1 MADSKGGSRLG
12 PKVIVAVIDS
22 GIDYNHPDLKD
33 EMWKNPKEIPR
44 NGIDDDNNGIVDDVY
59 GADMHTEWR
68 YKKGNPLDDFGH
80 GTHCAGIIAA
90 SANNGR
96 GIAGVAGQT
105 KGKVK
110 IMAIKYTNATGYGSI
125 SSALAGL
132 EYAIANGAKIS
143 SHSYRLKTNG
153 YSNSLLERI
162 LRKNPQHLLVS
173 ATGND
178 SGKRSLKNLFPAGNR
193 APNHICVAALDEKG
207 NKAWY
212 SNYGLPYAH
221 VFAPGSEILS
231 TYPRNK
237 YETISGTSMACP
249 QVSGLAA
256 LVMSM
261 RERMTAV
268 EVKKLIEHNVVK
280 KSQFKRYV
288 TTGGQIDVGKTI
300 GAVSEK
306 YPDYDYYDYFD

>member
-22 GIDYNHPDLKD
+22 GVDYNHPDLKD

-59 GADMHTEWR
+59 GADVQTKSR
-68 YKKGNPLDDFGH
+68 YKKGNPLDDNGH

-96 GIAGVAGQT
+96 GIAGVAGQS

-110 IMAIKYTNATGYGSI
+110 IMAVKIFEKGYGRI

-143 SHSYRLKTNG
+143 SNSYVLSNG
-153 YSNSLLERI
+153 ERDNSILERI
-162 LRKNPQHLLVS
+162 LRKNPQHLFVS

-178 SGKRSLKNLFPAGNR
+178 SGKRSLRNLFPAGNR
-193 APNHICVAALDEKG
+193 APNHICVAALDKKG
-207 NKAWY
+207 NRAWY

-231 TYPRNK
+231 TFPRNK
-237 YETISGTSMACP
+237 YVTRSGTSMACP

-261 RERMTAV
+261 RERVTAC
-268 EVKKLIEHNVVK
+268 EVKKLIEQNVVK
-280 KSQFKRYV
+280 KSKFKRYV

-300 GAVSEK
+300 GAVSDK
-306 YPDYDYYDYFD
+306 YPDNDYYDYYY